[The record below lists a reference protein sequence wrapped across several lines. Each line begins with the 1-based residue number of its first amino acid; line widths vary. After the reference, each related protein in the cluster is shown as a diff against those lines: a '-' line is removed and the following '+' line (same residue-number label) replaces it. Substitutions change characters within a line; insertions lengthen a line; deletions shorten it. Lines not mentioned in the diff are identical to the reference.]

1 MVLLG
6 LTKPSSDGHY
16 LQKKIQAQ
24 PENTGLAPL
33 RSPSSP
39 LTTFFSTH

>member
-33 RSPSSP
+33 HSPSSP